1 MAPARRTAWEV
12 AVNES
17 LQKSSRDLG
26 RTRADLTAWLAGKLP
41 AGSAPEV
48 TELIAPPT
56 GQSSEILLFTAEW
69 HDSGVHRVRRLVAR
83 VAPQQADLPIFP
95 SYQMERE
102 FQVIRLV
109 GELTDVPVPEAV
121 WVEPDPAAFGTPFY
135 VMSRVD
141 GLIPSDITYN
151 SEGWLCEAGREE
163 QRRVQESTVSA
174 LAALHAAP
182 EPERSFAF
190 LQYPQAGDTALG
202 RHVAHARAWYDY
214 AVSFAGRCPLIERGF
229 RWLAANWPADSGETV
244 LSWGDA
250 RVNNVIYRDFRPVAL
265 LDWEMAGLGPR
276 EIDIAWLVG
285 GHRVF
290 QDIAGML
297 GSPGLPHFLRLEDVA
312 TQYEAA
318 TGHAVG
324 DIDFYLTYTAIQWA
338 IVFVLAGLRRVHFGE
353 QAMPDDVHDL
363 IINRGP
369 LEQMLAVGH
378 GV

>member
-1 MAPARRTAWEV
+1 M
-12 AVNES
+12 NES
-17 LQKSSRDLG
+17 LQKSSRDLD

-48 TELIAPPT
+48 TELTAPPT
-56 GQSSEILLFTAEW
+56 GQSSETLLFTAAW
-69 HDSGVHRVRRLVAR
+69 LDNGDRRVRRLVAR
-83 VAPQQADLPIFP
+83 VAPLQADLPIFP

-102 FQVIRLV
+102 FQVIRSV

-135 VMSRVD
+135 IMSRVD
-141 GLIPSDITYN
+141 GDVPSDITYN
-151 SEGWLCEAGREE
+151 SAGWLFEAGREE

-182 EPERSFAF
+182 EPERNFAF
-190 LQYPQAGDTALG
+190 LQHPQVGDTALR
-202 RHVAHARAWYDY
+202 RHVAHAQAWYDY
-214 AVSFAGRCPLIERGF
+214 AVSLADRSPLIERGF
-229 RWLAANWPADSGETV
+229 RWLADNWPAESGETV

-318 TGHAVG
+318 TGHAVM
-324 DIDFYLTYTAIQWA
+324 DIDFYLTCTAIQWA

-353 QAMPDDVHDL
+353 QAMPDDVQDL

-369 LEQMLAVGH
+369 LEQMLAAGH
-378 GV
+378 RV

>member
-1 MAPARRTAWEV
+1 V
-12 AVNES
+12 DES

-56 GQSSEILLFTAEW
+56 GQSSEILLFTAAW
-69 HDSGVHRVRRLVAR
+69 HDNGVHRVRRLVAR

-102 FQVIRLV
+102 FSVIRLV

-135 VMSRVD
+135 IMSRVD
-141 GLIPSDITYN
+141 GDVPSDITYN
-151 SEGWLCEAGREE
+151 SEGWLYEAGREE
-163 QRRVQESTVSA
+163 QRRVQESTISA

-182 EPERSFAF
+182 EPERNFAF
-190 LQYPQAGDTALG
+190 LKYPQAGDTALH

-214 AVSFAGRCPLIERGF
+214 AVSLAGRCPLIERGF
-229 RWLAANWPADSGETV
+229 RWLADNWPAGSGETV

-276 EIDIAWLVG
+276 EIDVAWLVG

-290 QDIAGML
+290 QDIAGMF

-318 TGHAVG
+318 TGHTLR

-338 IVFVLAGLRRVHFGE
+338 IVFVVACLRRVHFGE
-353 QAMPDDVHDL
+353 QAMPDDVQDL
-363 IINRGP
+363 IINRGS
-369 LEQMLAVGH
+369 LEQMLAVGR
-378 GV
+378 GA